1 MLYLMRGV
9 FCTIGLTLIRLNELC
24 FGNKIVVI
32 CLSLRGVFC
41 AIGLTLIRLNELWFG
56 NKIVVICLSLRGVS
70 AFGGWGGWLTN
81 VGGGGERVGE
91 ATMAF
96 L

>member
-1 MLYLMRGV
+1 M
-9 FCTIGLTLIRLNELC
+9 
-24 FGNKIVVI
+24 VI

-41 AIGLTLIRLNELWFG
+41 AIGLTFIRLNELWLG

-70 AFGGWGGWLTN
+70 AFGGSGWLPN
-81 VGGGGERVGE
+81 KCSCGGGVGE
-91 ATMAF
+91 ATMAS